1 MCVLNVKNEK
11 CRKWGARFMIR
22 IERRSQVFDSRY
34 SCTIARELWARTL
47 DACFFF
53 LPTLIA
59 LARASVVRCASD
71 WHAFAAC
78 AVQLFAFRT
87 FWFGA
92 GGGAATAFACSFDG
106 AFRSVAT
113 FHCGTLVHRRTT
125 AHLSDTQAWACKG
138 MRTVILAR
146 A

>member
-1 MCVLNVKNEK
+1 
-11 CRKWGARFMIR
+11 MIR

-47 DACFFF
+47 DAYFFF

-92 GGGAATAFACSFDG
+92 GGGAATAFACSFDCASTVTTSG
-106 AFRSVAT
+106 VLTHVIFWYAT
-113 FHCGTLVHRRTT
+113 AVTR
-125 AHLSDTQAWACKG
+125 QATMK
-138 MRTVILAR
+138 
-146 A
+146 